1 MPAHARAP
9 TSGATPLDAIVL
21 SSDDD
26 EINDELGALPPTP
39 IMTHRVFVQSFTTMP
54 SWEEVLQNITEVSE
68 ALAQRQRDRKRY
80 RQIPNNCDAAVKNER
95 VERCWDAAN
104 DVAPDAVCAMC
115 LEPRGRKKSK
125 AWRSPCCG
133 MYACHQCVRKF
144 SLYPHK
150 GVCEACTSYAKAHG
164 GKRHVPVGGPPGQKC
179 TCVYHCP
186 QKCDVDVG
194 MRSFKM
200 EQQIE
205 AEAEAA
211 ARAAAA
217 AAEAEARAAAASG
230 SGAGRGTKRRRQGT
244 GTKRTRS
251 RVHRV

>member
-1 MPAHARAP
+1 MPTHAREP
-9 TSGATPLDAIVL
+9 TSGATPLDAIVV

-26 EINDELGALPPTP
+26 TVLHALPPTP
-39 IMTHRVFVQSFTTMP
+39 IMTHRVFVQSFGPMP
-54 SWEEVLQNITEVSE
+54 VSMPDWDEVIQNITQVSE

-80 RQIPNNCDAAVKNER
+80 RQIPTNCPVAVKDER
-95 VERCWDAAN
+95 VERCWDAAT

-115 LEPRGRKKSK
+115 LEPRGRKKTPAFK
-125 AWRSPCCG
+125 SPCCG
-133 MYACHQCVRKF
+133 MFACKPCVRKF
-144 SLYPHK
+144 SLYPYK
-150 GVCEACTSYAKAHG
+150 GVCEACTRYARANG
-164 GKRHVPVGGPPGQKC
+164 GKRYVPVGGPPGEKC

-205 AEAEAA
+205 AEVEAQ

-217 AAEAEARAAAASG
+217 AAAAAASG
-230 SGAGRGTKRRRQGT
+230 SGAGRGTKRRRRDT
-244 GTKRTRS
+244 GAKRPRHG
-251 RVHRV
+251 VHRV